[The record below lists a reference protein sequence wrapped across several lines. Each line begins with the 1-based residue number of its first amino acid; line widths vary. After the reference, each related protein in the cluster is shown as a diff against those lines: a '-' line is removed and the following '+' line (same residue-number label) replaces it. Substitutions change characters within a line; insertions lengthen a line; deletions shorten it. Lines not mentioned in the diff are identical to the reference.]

1 MRLKSNLNG
10 FTLAMIFALAAAML
24 LGTAVMNAET
34 ADDPAK
40 QIERKL
46 AKLKRDMEPLY
57 KDDYQGISAQCAS
70 GQ

>member
-1 MRLKSNLNG
+1 MRLKSNPNG

-57 KDDYQGISAQCAS
+57 KDDYQAISAQCAS